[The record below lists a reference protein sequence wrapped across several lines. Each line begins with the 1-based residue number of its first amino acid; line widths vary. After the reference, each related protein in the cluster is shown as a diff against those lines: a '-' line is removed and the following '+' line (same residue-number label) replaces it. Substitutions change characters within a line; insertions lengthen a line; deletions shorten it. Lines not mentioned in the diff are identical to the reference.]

1 MKWTVLFHRVTIIL
15 LDFFKPHFLQEPC
28 YQLDSHPLSVCM
40 NVCMLHKITHS
51 RSEIILYSRCFG
63 YTKILA
69 QHHSISP
76 WVACGKI
83 KGDVTQYIRS
93 LIEWKTASQDFSQ
106 RCKRLMLRLVES
118 AHFQYVSADERTTQA
133 YIMHSHSLPSLDR
146 DEVSGLLST
155 QGKAILHYCTF
166 SFALAMYI
174 KVFHSYIYR

>member
-1 MKWTVLFHRVTIIL
+1 MLSSLALLKKTHLNSWRSVYYCLCRPFFDIWNISNSGELYIKAKSGLGGITMKWTVLFHRVTIIL

-93 LIEWKTASQDFSQ
+93 LIEWKTAS
-106 RCKRLMLRLVES
+106 
-118 AHFQYVSADERTTQA
+118 
-133 YIMHSHSLPSLDR
+133 
-146 DEVSGLLST
+146 
-155 QGKAILHYCTF
+155 
-166 SFALAMYI
+166 
-174 KVFHSYIYR
+174 